1 MAEPV
6 GDYSGIDMMLTSF
19 VPVLSSQTRV
29 LILGS
34 MPGQLSL
41 ERNQY
46 YANPRNL
53 FWPIMHELLGICP
66 EASYTRRLELLT
78 LAGVG
83 LWDVLKHCQRKGSLD
98 TSIVARTE
106 VPNDFRALFDQY
118 PAVGALCFNGQKAEK
133 AFRRH
138 VIPTLP
144 AAILGCL
151 HLIPLSSTSPANT
164 SRTHAAKVEEWKAIL
179 RYTGHRR
186 SAGLPEIGASEKA

>member
-1 MAEPV
+1 MK
-6 GDYSGIDMMLTSF
+6 GIDVLLTSF
-19 VPVLSSQTRV
+19 APVLAPQTRA

-46 YANPRNL
+46 YAHPRNL

-66 EASYTRRLELLT
+66 KASYTRRLEFLT

-98 TSIVARTE
+98 TRIVARTE
-106 VPNDFRALFDQY
+106 VPNDFRALLDQY
-118 PAVGALCFNGQKAEK
+118 PAVDALCFNGQKAEK

-144 AAILGCL
+144 DAILGCL
-151 HLIPLSSTSPANT
+151 RLIPLPSTSPANT
-164 SRTHAAKVEEWKAIL
+164 SRTQAAKVGEWMAIL
-179 RYTGHRR
+179 RYTGHTR
-186 SAGLPEIGASEKA
+186 SADLPEIGTAGKT